1 MGSAATRAKNKY
13 NLKTYDRI
21 SLIVPRGEKEKIRQA
36 AAEQGIS
43 MCQYVYAA
51 ILGQMQ
57 EDGHGK
63 D

>member
-1 MGSAATRAKNKY
+1 MGKAATRAKNKY
-13 NLKTYDRI
+13 NAKTYDRI

>member
-13 NLKTYDRI
+13 NAKTYDRI

-51 ILGQMQ
+51 ILDRMQ
-57 EDGHGK
+57 EDGYGK
-63 D
+63 S

>member
-1 MGSAATRAKNKY
+1 MGKAATRAKNKY
-13 NLKTYDRI
+13 NAKTYDRI

-51 ILGQMQ
+51 ILERMQ
-57 EDGHGK
+57 EGK
-63 D
+63 HEKG